1 MGRHSLQIIQSSR
14 SGLLE
19 NVTNESYSDHKVL
32 QTVVQSI
39 GILLTLPSHV
49 KELMDLVD
57 DIGRNVVLEGG
68 RSLKLAGDRVAVM
81 VADVKLKEPE

>member
-19 NVTNESYSDHKVL
+19 NVTNKSYSDHKVL

-68 RSLKLAGDRVAVM
+68 RSLKLAGDRLAVM
-81 VADVKLKEPE
+81 VADVNEPDQ

>member
-19 NVTNESYSDHKVL
+19 NVTNKSYSDHKVL

>member
-19 NVTNESYSDHKVL
+19 NVTNKSYSDHKVL

-81 VADVKLKEPE
+81 VADVNEPDQ

>member
-1 MGRHSLQIIQSSR
+1 M
-14 SGLLE
+14 
-19 NVTNESYSDHKVL
+19 L

-81 VADVKLKEPE
+81 VADVNEPDQ